1 MQKPDATSG
10 LITVH
15 ARLAEPPR
23 ALGKAC
29 TTDNL
34 LELFLLRFDRPN
46 TRRGYRNDLVQF
58 FESEHIDLEAARSV
72 TFVDVNAH
80 LEGMQAAGRSAA
92 SIQRRT
98 AALRGFYNWLL
109 ALELVTHNPADRQLV
124 RRVTRASRRD
134 RLLFVLTREQAQ
146 ALVKAAKSTRASA
159 QRDQLLVRT
168 LLHGVLRRSE
178 AAAMNVEHL
187 ARVDAHWAL
196 HLPST
201 KGGSNQY
208 IKLNSDLSEEIV
220 SFVNK
225 NGWFEGPVWRSM
237 SRNSFG
243 KRLSA
248 HSIYS
253 IVKRYAMEAGLS
265 DVIGAHTLRHT
276 GCTLAIEAGATVQQ
290 VQAHARHKNLDTTM
304 LYVHQRDRLANS
316 AADFIDL

>member
-1 MQKPDATSG
+1 MQEDAATRTEIIVRS
-10 LITVH
+10 
-15 ARLAEPPR
+15 AEPAGVPAPIEHPER
-23 ALGKAC
+23 A
-29 TTDNL
+29 NL

-58 FESEHIDLEAARSV
+58 FGADDIRTGTARAV

-80 LEGMQAAGRSAA
+80 LEFMRQAGQSAA

-109 ALELVTHNPADRQLV
+109 ALGIVTHNPADRQLV
-124 RRVTRASRRD
+124 RRTMRASRRD
-134 RLLFVLTREQAQ
+134 RLLHVLTREQARR
-146 ALVKAAKSTRASA
+146 LIEAARSDRPSA
-159 QRDQLLVRT
+159 QRDELLIRT

-178 AAAMNVEHL
+178 AAGMDLEHL
-187 ARVDAHWAL
+187 TRSGGYWTL
-196 HLPST
+196 RLPST
-201 KGGSNQY
+201 KGGENQY
-208 IKLNSDLSEEIV
+208 IKLNSELAEDIIKYNNS
-220 SFVNK
+220 
-225 NGWFEGPVWRSM
+225 NGWSCGPVWRSV
-237 SRNSFG
+237 SPNSKG
-243 KRLSA
+243 RRLSG

-253 IVKRYAMEAGLS
+253 IVKRCALSAGL
-265 DVIGAHTLRHT
+265 DKEIGAHTLRHT